1 MARSNGRL
9 SEKQV
14 SAWFSEMDF
23 DKQRAFLGSLHATH
37 DSAKQVK
44 IDALRS
50 QLAELQGGRGRG
62 GAGGKRARKSGRRKS
77 SAPVKYR
84 DPKTGDSWSGRGR
97 MARWLAEKVSAGEK
111 ADKYLA

>member
-23 DKQRAFLGSLHATH
+23 DKQRAFLSSLHATH
-37 DSAKQVK
+37 NSAKQVK
-44 IDALRS
+44 INALRH
-50 QLAELQGGRGRG
+50 QLAELEGGRGRG
-62 GAGGKRARKSGRRKS
+62 GGKRARKSGRRKA
-77 SAPVKYR
+77 SAAVKYR
-84 DPKTGDSWSGRGR
+84 DPKTGDTWSGRGR